1 MPERHG
7 HSGAPRRPH
16 KRGAP
21 ARSHDQAP
29 DPRCRRIFAAL
40 SEYLDGE
47 LPASDCRE
55 LERHLKGCEP
65 CLAFLATLKTTI
77 EVCRKLPAPNVP
89 PPSRRVRTILRRAV
103 FER

>member
-1 MPERHG
+1 MPERQG

-21 ARSHDQAP
+21 ARSRDQAP

-40 SEYLDGE
+40 SQYLDGE
-47 LPASDCRE
+47 LPASHCRE

-65 CLAFLATLKTTI
+65 CLVFLATLKTTI
-77 EVCRKLPAPNVP
+77 EACRNFPPRKVP
-89 PPSRRVRTILRRAV
+89 PPSPRVRTILRRAV